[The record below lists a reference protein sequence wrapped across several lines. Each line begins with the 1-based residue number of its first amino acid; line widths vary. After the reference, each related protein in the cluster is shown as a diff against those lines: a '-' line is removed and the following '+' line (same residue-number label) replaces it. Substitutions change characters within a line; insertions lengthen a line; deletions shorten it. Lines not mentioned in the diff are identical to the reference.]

1 MNLWD
6 WALKAY
12 AAEGVS
18 ETCLALQDVHGQNVC
33 LLLYAGWCA
42 STGRALDEDD
52 VEAATDTARVWSDTA
67 ITPLRLIR
75 RELKVRRPDMA
86 DAAREAV
93 RGQVKAVE
101 LAAERRLLEALEAL
115 APRPAGP
122 PASPLKGLVAVSR
135 AWGEAVPRPA
145 LTRLSEVLP
154 T

>member
-1 MNLWD
+1 MSLWD

-12 AAEGVS
+12 AADGVS

-33 LLLYAGWCA
+33 LLLYTGWCA
-42 STGRALDEDD
+42 STGRVLDEDD
-52 VEAATDTARVWSDTA
+52 VEAAADTARVWSDTA

-75 RELKVRRPDMA
+75 RELKVRRPDMD

-115 APRPAGP
+115 APAPAGSPAP
-122 PASPLKGLVAVSR
+122 PLRGLVAVSR

-145 LTRLSEVLP
+145 LTRLAEVLP
-154 T
+154 A